1 MKYGQLNQANVGNT
15 ADSFFQVAVG
25 SAAERP
31 QNPVDGM
38 IRYNVD
44 HQVKNLGSFSGNGR
58 FEVYSDGKWSPL
70 ISMID
75 FAKPE
80 DLYSTENV
88 TLKVLADMIRDFF
101 VQGMGL
107 IEVNQRSGGGSRIYT
122 HTNSDPTAAKNSGY
136 AYMPE
141 SRQSIP
147 NTAPPAVTVT
157 GGTTSATGSH
167 SNTIVQQIY
176 PIFKPVVGNGMI
188 YQINVTAGGSGYTE
202 NNPPKVQISTGGGD
216 GGRIE
221 VTVDKDPISSTY
233 GQILDAQITSRGSG
247 YSSSYTKVYLKGGG
261 GKDGHLTVSTVAGE
275 LDSVSIVNA
284 GSDYQGNPVAQIAD
298 GGTRAYAE
306 AVVQPGGGPVIRI
319 DVLSRGV
326 DYIHDNPD
334 RFPTVEIVG
343 GDGNGATAQAEIGTG
358 KIVDVEVLRGGAN
371 FVQSDGVT
379 PDPPAVVI
387 AGDGFGAQYEV
398 QANQIDGGVVTGVTM
413 INMGQDYTYADAYSP
428 PSDARTNAYV
438 RYGTGTSVYFNF
450 DLDLFTACGV
460 PDGSRSDYK
469 IGLFSSMYK
478 IITRYGHY
486 TRGAYNRDYVQAVV
500 LKPKWNTQAADP
512 YSDVNYG
519 VFEGRVRLEGVRS
532 YYNASAGAVWF
543 STLTK
548 FRNF

>member
-15 ADSFFQVAVG
+15 AESFFQVAVG
-25 SAAERP
+25 TAAERP
-31 QNPVDGM
+31 DNPTDGM
-38 IRYNVD
+38 IRYNTD

-75 FAKPE
+75 FARPE

-107 IEVNQRSGGGSRIYT
+107 IEVNQNASNGSPIYT
-122 HTNSDPTAAKNSGY
+122 NVNYDPSAAKTSGY

-141 SRQSIP
+141 SRASLP
-147 NTAPPAVTVT
+147 DPPPAITINAGTT
-157 GGTTSATGSH
+157 GGTDH
-167 SNTIVQQIY
+167 SNTLVQQIY
-176 PIFKPVVGNGMI
+176 PIFKPIVGNGMI
-188 YQINVTAGGSGYTE
+188 HQINVTAGGTGYDE
-202 NNPPKVQISTGGGD
+202 SNPPKVQISTGGGD

-221 VTVDKDPISSTY
+221 VTVDKDPINPTY
-233 GQILDAQITSRGSG
+233 GQIIDAQVMERGSG

-261 GKDGHLTVSTVAGE
+261 GKDGIITVSTVGGE
-275 LDSVSIVNA
+275 LDSATIVNA

-326 DYIHDNPD
+326 DYIHDNPS
-334 RFPTVEIVG
+334 RLPKVEIVG
-343 GDGNGATAQAEIGTG
+343 GGGNGATATAEIGTG
-358 KIVDVEVLRGGAN
+358 KVVDLEVLRGGAN

-379 PDPPAVVI
+379 PDPPAI
-387 AGDGFGAQYEV
+387 FIDGDGFGAEYEV

-413 INMGQDYTYADAYSP
+413 VNMGQDYTVADAYVP
-428 PSDARTNAYV
+428 PSDARTNAYI
-438 RYGTGTSVYFNF
+438 RHAKGISVYFKF

-460 PDGSRSDYK
+460 PAGNRADYK

-486 TRGAYNRDYVQAVV
+486 YKGAYNRDYVQAIV
-500 LKPKWNTQAADP
+500 LKPKWDASAADP
-512 YSDVNYG
+512 YSDPDYG
-519 VFEGRVRLEGVRS
+519 IFEGDVKLEGVRS